1 MGTIAAARFSIG
13 STNIISYILED
24 GLTFEYFDI
33 DAPDAGR
40 TLDGKMHRARVAQK
54 VKITVRCRPLTAAQ
68 LSSIQ
73 NLMTGQTFTVR
84 YYNPAGTQVSKTMY
98 KGDERYDAHLIVD
111 STTGEYHNYEFHL
124 IEV

>member
-1 MGTIAAARFSIG
+1 
-13 STNIISYILED
+13 
-24 GLTFEYFDI
+24 
-33 DAPDAGR
+33 
-40 TLDGKMHRARVAQK
+40 MHRARVAQK

-73 NLMTGQTFTVR
+73 NLMTAQTFTVR

-111 STTGEYHNYEFHL
+111 SATGEYRNYEFHL

>member
-1 MGTIAAARFSIG
+1 MAAARFSIG

-54 VKITVRCRPLTAAQ
+54 VKITVRCRPLTTAQ

-73 NLMTGQTFTVR
+73 NLMTGHPR
-84 YYNPAGTQVSKTMY
+84 WDKRG
-98 KGDERYDAHLIVD
+98 
-111 STTGEYHNYEFHL
+111 
-124 IEV
+124 